1 MFGKHVRTVR
11 EAAKKR
17 DRRYSVRQVA
27 GRVGVEPAYL
37 SKVEREKVSPPSEG
51 KIILLARELGEDPDV
66 LLSLAG
72 KVSSDVLEIIRS
84 RPRALAG
91 LVRGLRNATEKEIAS
106 LTGMSRKGKRRGSR
120 KGGVENDGIP

>member
-91 LVRGLRNATEKEIAS
+91 LVRSLRNATEKEITS
-106 LTGMSRKGKRRGSR
+106 LAGMSRKGKRRGSR